1 MITVV
6 TQSRRAWFTEHT
18 IARQASGLLHRDGE
32 FKDANVLC
40 WVVMPDHIHVLIQLG
55 DTPLHKAINRWKSR
69 SGRLLNSTIGRKGR
83 FWQKGYHDH
92 ALRKEEDIKETAR
105 YIIANP
111 LRARLSKKY
120 GDYPYWNAIWL

>member
-1 MITVV
+1 
-6 TQSRRAWFTEHT
+6 
-18 IARQASGLLHRDGE
+18 
-32 FKDANVLC
+32 
-40 WVVMPDHIHVLIQLG
+40 MPDHIHVLIQLG
-55 DTPLHKAINRWKSR
+55 DTPLHQVINRWKSR

-120 GDYPYWNAIWL
+120 GEYPYWNAVWL